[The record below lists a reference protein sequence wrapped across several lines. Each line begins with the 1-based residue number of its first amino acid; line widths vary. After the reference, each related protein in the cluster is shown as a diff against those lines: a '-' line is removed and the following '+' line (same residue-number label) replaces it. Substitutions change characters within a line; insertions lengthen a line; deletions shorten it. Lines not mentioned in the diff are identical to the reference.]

1 MFWAQGRLQIC
12 APSPDTVETWGE
24 QQARRYLSDLEAAA
38 AGMTSGTGA
47 FTDRGD
53 ILPGLRTVWCGKHCI
68 FCLPREGRPAV
79 ILAVL
84 HERMDIVARLI
95 DRLG

>member
-1 MFWAQGRLQIC
+1 MFWAQERLQIC

-24 QQARRYLSDLEAAA
+24 QQARRYLADLEAAA
-38 AGMTSGTGA
+38 EGMTRGTAA
-47 FTDRGD
+47 FTERGD
-53 ILPGLRTVWCGKHCI
+53 ILPGLRTVWSGKLCI

-84 HERMDIVARLI
+84 PKRMDIVARLI
-95 DRLG
+95 DRLD